1 MVSFASRGCRY
12 FQDKKG
18 SYYRDRDGNYVR
30 ASQFDEKLIRQAPGL
45 DEGKMLESAE
55 PARLLTSHARLYTRP
70 TVRVVWVM
78 AS

>member
-55 PARLLTSHARLYTRP
+55 PAEAPPEHELPPAPWERG
-70 TVRVVWVM
+70 
-78 AS
+78 